1 MRLENRVALITGA
14 SRGIG
19 RAIAREMAMEGA
31 SVAVN
36 YFDDSQGVN
45 RSDADRVV
53 GELEKIGP
61 GAIKVGADVSDFG
74 MAAGMVEEV
83 LSRFGRIDILVNNAG
98 INRDAT
104 LKNLDRQAWDDV
116 LAVNLTGVFNCT
128 KAVIGFMSEARRG
141 RIINTSSVM
150 GQSGGFGISNY
161 AASKAGIIGFTKSVA
176 REVASKGITVNAIAP
191 GFIETGMLSSIPEKV
206 RESLLKQIP
215 AGRWGRAEEI
225 GRLAVFL
232 ASEDASYITGQ
243 VVGINGGYYM

>member
-1 MRLENRVALITGA
+1 MKLMDKVCVITGGA
-14 SRGIG
+14 SGIG
-19 RAIAREMAMEGA
+19 KAAALLFASEGA
-31 SVAVN
+31 KVAAC
-36 YFDDSQGVN
+36 DL
-45 RSDADRVV
+45 SDE
-53 GELEKIGP
+53 GLKELAIEGDGLA
-61 GAIKVGADVSDFG
+61 GAIDTYKLNVTDRDAVAKTIREIVDKYGQIDV
-74 MAAGMVEEV
+74 
-83 LSRFGRIDILVNNAG
+83 LVNNAG

-150 GQSGGFGISNY
+150 GQAGGFGISNY

-232 ASEDASYITGQ
+232 ASEDAAYITGQ